1 MIGFK
6 TIEEFTLAECNA
18 YLVRTDISE
27 ADRQRALN
35 QRNYLIGQMPPTPKT
50 PTLSQTPPQPKTIIE
65 MFPEYGFKP
74 TSLLP
79 GPATK
84 GKSYAR
90 VPILIGYF
98 LLLAGLVCLG
108 LMTYYYSEESKYR
121 GLEEFYKEIADRY
134 SEEGDNESSYEAS
147 RTQYEM
153 ERKKIDMNEL
163 AEYIMLPIGVPL
175 TCVGVIVLLIA
186 YSCRRQTPIK
196 AVADYVSTTGK
207 GVNKGR
213 PIFVKSR
220 MFGVLKHGS
229 SQVIVPAEYDKLT
242 WATGKFLFGE
252 INGKTLLVDTKG
264 NRCTKPY
271 DRLTWSEHEG
281 VLRAEQG
288 GRRFL
293 IDVYDNELS

>member
-6 TIEEFTLAECNA
+6 TIEEFTLAECDA

-27 ADRQRALN
+27 ADRQHALN

-50 PTLSQTPPQPKTIIE
+50 PTIPQTPPQSKTIIE

-98 LLLAGLVCLG
+98 LLLAGLVCFG
-108 LMTYYYSEESKYR
+108 LMTYYYSEESKYELVG
-121 GLEEFYKEIADRY
+121 GLGFF
-134 SEEGDNESSYEAS
+134 
-147 RTQYEM
+147 
-153 ERKKIDMNEL
+153 
-163 AEYIMLPIGVPL
+163 L
-175 TCVGVIVLLIA
+175 TWVGVMFLLVA
-186 YSCRRQTPIK
+186 YSYRRKTLVK
-196 AVADYVSTTGK
+196 AIADYVSTTGK
-207 GVNKGR
+207 GVNNGR
-213 PIFVKSR
+213 PIFVKGR
-220 MFGVLKHGS
+220 MFGVLKYRYS
-229 SQVIVPAEYDKLT
+229 KVIVPAEYDKLT

-271 DRLTWSEHEG
+271 DRLSWSEHEG
-281 VLRAEQG
+281 VLWAEQG